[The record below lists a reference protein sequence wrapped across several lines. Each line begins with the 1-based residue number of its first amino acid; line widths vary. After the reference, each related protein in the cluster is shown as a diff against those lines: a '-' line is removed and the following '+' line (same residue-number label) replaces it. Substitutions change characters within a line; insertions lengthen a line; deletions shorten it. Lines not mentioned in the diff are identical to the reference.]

1 MGRGPIHCAEIGS
14 TLRDDGGSP
23 VDRKLERVVPFYLL
37 KDYYFVVQLASGG
50 LSDDEF
56 LH

>member
-1 MGRGPIHCAEIGS
+1 VGRGPIHCAEIGS